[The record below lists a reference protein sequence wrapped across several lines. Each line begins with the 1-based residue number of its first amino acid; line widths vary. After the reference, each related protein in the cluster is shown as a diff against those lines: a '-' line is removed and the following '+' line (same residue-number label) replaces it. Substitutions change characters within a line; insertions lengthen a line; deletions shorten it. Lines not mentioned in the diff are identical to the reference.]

1 MNNTLSKFKNFNV
14 FVESDI
20 FSNLA
25 IENFKT
31 IFIIKYYGK

>member
-25 IENFKT
+25 IEILKQSLLK
-31 IFIIKYYGK
+31 KYYGK

>member
-25 IENFKT
+25 IEILKQSLL
-31 IFIIKYYGK
+31 